1 MALNADDA
9 VYRDD
14 AFDRDDLHFRTVTSL
29 LSLFCRPDNTQ
40 YASTIP
46 AGSRS
51 NFKRML
57 AVSFLLARGTEVVAC
72 IPKRSVHG
80 VTLFC
85 MPKSKSWE
93 YSRHDML
100 IAENPAPNE
109 TPRGSVRL
117 EDEAEIQFHGTFEY
131 LVEKWREVL
140 LLFR

>member
-9 VYRDD
+9 FY
-14 AFDRDDLHFRTVTSL
+14 RDDLHFRTVTSL

-100 IAENPAPNE
+100 IANPAPNE
-109 TPRGSVRL
+109 TPGGSVRL
-117 EDEAEIQFHGTFEY
+117 EDEAVIQFDGTFEY
-131 LVEKWREVL
+131 LVEKW
-140 LLFR
+140 

>member
-9 VYRDD
+9 FY
-14 AFDRDDLHFRTVTSL
+14 RDDLHFRTVTSL

-85 MPKSKSWE
+85 MPDRQGKGKSKSWE
-93 YSRHDML
+93 YARHDML
-100 IAENPAPNE
+100 IANPAQNE
-109 TPRGSVRL
+109 TSAGSVRL
-117 EDEAEIQFHGTFEY
+117 EDKAVIQFDGTFEY
-131 LVEKWREVL
+131 LIEKW
-140 LLFR
+140 

>member
-9 VYRDD
+9 VHRDD
-14 AFDRDDLHFRTVTSL
+14 AFVCDDLHFRTVTSL

-57 AVSFLLARGTEVVAC
+57 AVSFLLARGMEVVAC
-72 IPKRSVHG
+72 IPKRSIEG

-85 MPKSKSWE
+85 MPDCKGEIKPE
-93 YSRHDML
+93 
-100 IAENPAPNE
+100 EAPNE
-109 TPRGSVRL
+109 TPAASRPSVRL
-117 EDEAEIQFHGTFEY
+117 EDGAVIEFDGTCKY
-131 LVEKWREVL
+131 LVEKW
-140 LLFR
+140 